1 MIHTHALFD
10 HLSRQ
15 RHDMVALLADLV
27 AAESPSDAPETQA
40 GPIGILYEQ
49 FDRLGYHVRHTP
61 GTRTG
66 GYLIARHPAAGGQP
80 AAGERP
86 TQLLLGHCDT
96 VWAVGTLAEM
106 PLEVEGDILRGP
118 GSFDMKGGL
127 AQGIFALKA
136 LLELG
141 LEPPLA
147 PVFLI
152 NTDEEIGS
160 IESRPAIE
168 QLAAESA
175 RALILEPAA
184 GPSGQLKTARKG
196 VGDFEIVVRG
206 RASHA
211 GLEPEKGVSA
221 ILGMAEIVRT
231 LATLNDYPRGVSV
244 SVGLISGGLR
254 SNVVAPECRAVVD
267 VRAVTVA
274 DAERLDREIRALT
287 PPLEGTT
294 LEISGGFDRPPLERT
309 PRNAALWELARAT
322 GEELGLALEET
333 AVGGGSDG
341 NLTSPYTA
349 TLDGLGPVGDGAHA
363 RHEHVIISKMVERS
377 ALLAALLMKS

>member
-1 MIHTHALFD
+1 MNNPQRLFA
-10 HLSRQ
+10 HLSQQ

-61 GTRTG
+61 GERTG
-66 GYLIARHPAAGGQP
+66 GCLIARHPAAGARP
-80 AAGERP
+80 A
-86 TQLLLGHCDT
+86 QLLLGHCDT
-96 VWAVGTLAEM
+96 VWPVGTLAGM

-118 GSFDMKGGL
+118 GSYDMKGGL
-127 AQGIFALKA
+127 AQGLFALMA
-136 LLELG
+136 LRDLG

-147 PVFLI
+147 PVFLV

-160 IESRPAIE
+160 IESRPIIE

-175 RALILEPAA
+175 RALILEPSA
-184 GPSGQLKTARKG
+184 GPSGKLKTARKG
-196 VGDFEIVVRG
+196 VGDFTITVRG
-206 RASHA
+206 RAAHA

-221 ILGMAEIVRT
+221 ILGMAEIVRA

-244 SVGLISGGLR
+244 SVGLINGGLR

-267 VRAVTVA
+267 VRAATVA
-274 DAERLDREIRALT
+274 DAERLSRAIRELA
-287 PPLEGTT
+287 PPLEGAT
-294 LEISGGFDRPPLERT
+294 LEIGGGFDRPPLERT
-309 PRNAALWELARAT
+309 SRNAALWELARAT
-322 GEELGLALEET
+322 GATMGLALEET

-341 NLTSPYTA
+341 NLTSPLTT

-363 RHEHVIISKMVERS
+363 PHEHVIISKMVERS
-377 ALLAALLMKS
+377 ALLAALLLEPDS

>member
-1 MIHTHALFD
+1 
-10 HLSRQ
+10 
-15 RHDMVALLADLV
+15 MVTLLADLV
-27 AAESPSDAPETQA
+27 ADESPSDAPETQA

-66 GYLIARHPAAGGQP
+66 GYLIARHPAAG
-80 AAGERP
+80 ERP
-86 TQLLLGHCDT
+86 AQLLLGHCDT
-96 VWAVGTLAEM
+96 VWPVGTLAEM

-127 AQGIFALKA
+127 AQGLFALMA
-136 LLELG
+136 LRDLG

-147 PVFLI
+147 PIFLV

-160 IESRPAIE
+160 IESRPIIE

-175 RALILEPAA
+175 RALILEPSA
-184 GPSGQLKTARKG
+184 GPAGRLKTARKG
-196 VGDFEIVVRG
+196 VGDFEIIVRG
-206 RASHA
+206 RAAHA
-211 GLEPEKGVSA
+211 GLEPEKGTSA

-231 LATLNDYPRGVSV
+231 LATFNDYPRGVSV
-244 SVGLISGGLR
+244 NVGLISGGLR

-274 DAERLDREIRALT
+274 DAERLERAVRGLP

-294 LEISGGFDRPPLERT
+294 LEMTGGFDRPPLERT

-322 GEELGLALEET
+322 GAEMGLALEET

-341 NLTSPYTA
+341 NLTSLHTA

-363 RHEHVIISKMVERS
+363 RHEHVVISKMVERS
-377 ALLAALLMKS
+377 ALLAALLMKP

>member
-1 MIHTHALFD
+1 MTSPTQTILD
-10 HLSRQ
+10 HVGGMRA
-15 RHDMVALLADLV
+15 DMVALLADLV

-61 GTRTG
+61 GARTG
-66 GYLIARHPAAGGQP
+66 GYLIARHP

-106 PLEVEGDILRGP
+106 PLEVQGDILRGP
-118 GSFDMKGGL
+118 GSYDMKAGL
-127 AQGIFALKA
+127 VQGLFALLA
-136 LLELG
+136 LRELG

-160 IESRPAIE
+160 IESRPVIE
-168 QLAAESA
+168 QLARESA
-175 RALILEPAA
+175 RALVLEPAA
-184 GPSGQLKTARKG
+184 GPDGALKTARKG
-196 VGDFEIVVRG
+196 TGDFEIVVHG
-206 RASHA
+206 RAAHA

-254 SNVVAPECRAVVD
+254 TNIIPPECRAVVD

-274 DAERLDREIRALT
+274 DAERLEQAIRAL
-287 PPLEGTT
+287 PAPLPGTT
-294 LEISGGFDRPPLERT
+294 VTVSGGFDRAP
-309 PRNAALWELARAT
+309 
-322 GEELGLALEET
+322 
-333 AVGGGSDG
+333 
-341 NLTSPYTA
+341 
-349 TLDGLGPVGDGAHA
+349 
-363 RHEHVIISKMVERS
+363 
-377 ALLAALLMKS
+377 

>member
-1 MIHTHALFD
+1 
-10 HLSRQ
+10 
-15 RHDMVALLADLV
+15 MVALLADLV
-27 AAESPSDAPETQA
+27 AAESPSDVPETQA

-61 GTRTG
+61 GTSTG
-66 GYLIARHPAAGGQP
+66 GYLIARHPAAG
-80 AAGERP
+80 ARP
-86 TQLLLGHCDT
+86 IQLLLGHCDT
-96 VWAVGTLAEM
+96 VWPVGTLAEM

-118 GSFDMKGGL
+118 GSYDMKGGL
-127 AQGIFALKA
+127 AQGIFALMA
-136 LLELG
+136 LRDMG

-160 IESRPAIE
+160 IESRPIIE

-175 RALILEPAA
+175 RALILEPSA
-184 GPSGQLKTARKG
+184 GPAGKLKTARKG
-196 VGDFEIVVRG
+196 VGDFQIVVRG

-211 GLEPEKGVSA
+211 GLEPEKGISA
-221 ILGMAEIVRT
+221 ILAMAEIVRA
-231 LATLNDYPRGVSV
+231 LATLNDYARGVSV
-244 SVGLISGGLR
+244 NVGLINGGLR

-274 DAERLDREIRALT
+274 DAERLDKAVRDLSS
-287 PPLEGTT
+287 PLEGTT
-294 LEISGGFDRPPLERT
+294 LDISGGFERAPLERT

-322 GEELGLALEET
+322 GAEMGLALEET

-341 NLTSPYTA
+341 NLTSLHTA

-363 RHEHVIISKMVERS
+363 RHEHVVISRMVERS
-377 ALLAALLMKS
+377 ALLAALLMEA

>member
-1 MIHTHALFD
+1 MTQASQLLD

-15 RHDMVALLADLV
+15 RDSMVALLSELV
-27 AAESPSDAPETQA
+27 SAESPSDAPETQA
-40 GPIGILYEQ
+40 APLGILTRQ
-49 FDRLGYHVRHTP
+49 FARLGYHVQHTP

-66 GYLIARHPAAGGQP
+66 GYLIARHPAAG
-80 AAGERP
+80 ERP
-86 TQLLLGHCDT
+86 AQLLLGHCDT
-96 VWAVGTLAEM
+96 VWPVGTLADM
-106 PLEVEGDILRGP
+106 PLEIDGNVLRGP

-127 AQGIFALKA
+127 VQGIFALMA
-136 LLELG
+136 LRELG

-160 IESRPAIE
+160 IESRPIIE
-168 QLAAESA
+168 QLAQESA
-175 RALILEPAA
+175 RALILEPSA
-184 GPSGQLKTARKG
+184 GPGGKLKTARKG

-221 ILGMAEIVRT
+221 ILGMAHIVT
-231 LATLNDYPRGVSV
+231 ALAELNDYPRGVSV
-244 SVGLISGGLR
+244 STGLIDGGTR
-254 SNVVAPECRAVVD
+254 SNVVAPECRAIVD

-274 DAERLDREIRALT
+274 DAERLERDIRALR
-287 PPLEGTT
+287 PPLEGATV
-294 LEISGGFDRPPLERT
+294 EMSGGFDRPPLERT
-309 PRNAALWELARAT
+309 PRNAALWELARET
-322 GEELGLALEET
+322 GARMGLALEET

-341 NLTSPYTA
+341 NLTSPFTA

-363 RHEHVIISKMVERS
+363 RHEHVLISRMIERS
-377 ALLAALLMKS
+377 ALLAALLMTTG